1 MERCIRV
8 TGKAKIAVKPDMIR
22 LTLTLEDTREKYE
35 DTLEQSA
42 NQVELLKDCFE
53 KLGFART
60 DLKTLNFNIDTV
72 YEGYQDENKAWKNR
86 FVGYKYVHSMKL
98 EFDADNK
105 RLGQVLY
112 GLAQAPV
119 SPEFHI
125 NYFIKDEETVK
136 NTLLAKAVEDAT
148 TKAWV
153 MAAAAGVLLVELLS
167 MNYSFGDKN
176 LNSEPMGRSMP
187 LLKSANMAD
196 ANYKIN
202 IEPENI
208 TVSDTV
214 TMVWRIG

>member
-1 MERCIRV
+1 MEKHIRV
-8 TGKAKIAVKPDMIR
+8 TGKGQIAVKPDMIR

-35 DTLEQSA
+35 DALEQSA

-60 DLKTLNFNIDTV
+60 DLKTLHFNIDTV

-86 FVGYKYVHSMKL
+86 FVGYKYVHSMKI
-98 EFDADNK
+98 EFDANNE

-112 GLAQAPV
+112 GLAQASV

-125 NYFIKDEETVK
+125 NYFIKDEEAVK

-148 TKAWV
+148 AKAWV
-153 MAAAAGVLLVELLS
+153 MAKAAGVVLEELLS
-167 MNYSFGDKN
+167 MNYSFDEKN
-176 LNSEPMGRSMP
+176 FKSEPMGRSMP

-196 ANYKIN
+196 ASYNIN

-208 TVSDTV
+208 KVSDSV